1 MDTVLIVLLVIG
13 FAAVVIAAYVFTV
26 AARHY
31 VSENDPEGN
40 GAPQV
45 QAFGKNRVSRN
56 PVDRRSGR
64 PVTFPL
70 NVNGVMIPED
80 RRKGGDRRL
89 NTA

>member
-1 MDTVLIVLLVIG
+1 MDTVLIVLGIIG
-13 FAAVVIAAYVFTV
+13 LGAIIIAAYVFTV

-31 VSENDPEGN
+31 VSDDDLEMN
-40 GAPQV
+40 GASPTR
-45 QAFGKNRVSRN
+45 AFGNSQVSRN
-56 PVDRRSGR
+56 SVDRRSGR